1 MVTTRPVPPSQRTT
15 RRFEA
20 HEKRISALETAVKQN
35 TGATRVMGGQVNDCV
50 TQVSQMNSTLA
61 SLLPEVLRQQSDSR
75 ALKVVKRGGVCGLLL
90 TAGGFFESYGPDI
103 ARLVSRWLAGH

>member
-1 MVTTRPVPPSQRTT
+1 MPPSQRVK
-15 RRFEA
+15 RQFDA
-20 HEKRISALETAVKQN
+20 HEKRISALEVAVRQN
-35 TGATRVMGGQVNDCV
+35 TGATRGLSSQVNDCV